1 MKKIFLI
8 ILIISCAISTFAQG
22 QERIQDIKNASI
34 MFIPENAFC
43 VNNGYMLDENNPD
56 YSKALL
62 NNEVLSFIAAA
73 EGYLAELG
81 SQYEAENLQETIN
94 QRANDDA
101 IQMLEDFKSHDTDA
115 LINEFSNATFH
126 ILFNIDKSKSGIYI
140 IRLTAKDKATN
151 KTLFGGNLHTYN
163 ISDLKS
169 DARNKEFLDSF
180 IAALDRRYND
190 IVKNG
195 RDCRFTFQL
204 DSNCDIDFFS
214 MVEYNGESW
223 QLNEL
228 IDTYISENVVSSG
241 YENNK
246 STASIL
252 QFKNVRIPVLNHTV
266 KKTLGKKKNK
276 NRTVG
281 TDTQGFLKDLTPIL
295 NQVGLNAEIYPIG
308 IAGALVI
315 LSNQY

>member
-34 MFIPENAFC
+34 MLIPDKAFC
-43 VNNGYMLDENNPD
+43 LNNGYTIDGKNPD
-56 YSKALL
+56 YSKVLL
-62 NNEVLSFIAAA
+62 NNDVLNFITAV
-73 EGYLAELG
+73 EGYLAEHG
-81 SQYEAENLQETIN
+81 SQYEAENLQATLE
-94 QRANDDA
+94 NDDNLEA
-101 IQMLEDFKSHDTDA
+101 IMMLKDITSDSDDDIIKILSR
-115 LINEFSNATFH
+115 ATFH
-126 ILFNIDKSKSGIYI
+126 ILFSIEKSTSGIYS
-140 IRLTAKDKATN
+140 IRLSALDVATDK
-151 KTLFGGNLHTYN
+151 KLFGGILQTYN
-163 ISDLKS
+163 VSDIKS

-195 RDCRFTFQL
+195 RNCRIEFIL
-204 DSNCDIDFFS
+204 NNCDIDFNS
-214 MVEYNGESW
+214 MVEYNGDSW

-228 IDTYISENVVSSG
+228 IDTYISENVVTSG
-241 YENNK
+241 YEYRP
-246 STASIL
+246 TASIL

-276 NRTVG
+276 NRTTG
-281 TDTQGFLKDLTPIL
+281 TDTQGFLKDLKPIL

-308 IAGALVI
+308 IAGALVV